1 VSTTTDTS
9 TDTATDTAIV
19 TVTPEALD
27 KVLDLRAGET
37 DADRLGLRIEV
48 TGTRGVD
55 FTYDLAFEV
64 IDEAR
69 DEDVVFE
76 VGESLQMILPV
87 DDVDKLRGATLDV
100 PSTPG
105 QVGLVLRNPNRP
117 DLGGAAADVEL
128 TGTVADQVRQL
139 LDLQINPAIAAHGGF
154 AELVEVAGNAVRVRL
169 GGGCQG
175 CAMSRMT
182 VAAGIEQAI
191 KERIGEEFVV
201 EDVTD
206 HASGDNPYY
215 AES

>member
-1 VSTTTDTS
+1 MSTTTDTS
-9 TDTATDTAIV
+9 IV
-19 TVTPEALD
+19 TVTSEALV
-27 KVLDLRAGET
+27 KVLELRASEP

-64 IDEAR
+64 IDEAQP
-69 DEDVVFE
+69 DDIVFE
-76 VGESLQMILPV
+76 VGDGLQMILPTG
-87 DDVDKLRGATLDV
+87 DVDKLRGATLDL

-117 DLGGAAADVEL
+117 DLGGAEADVEL
-128 TGTVADQVRQL
+128 TGSVAEQVRQL

-154 AELVEVAGNAVRVRL
+154 AELVEVAGNSVRVRL

-191 KERIGEEFVV
+191 KERIGPDLVV

-215 AES
+215 AET